1 MVYQSGHTSQLLKK
15 TFGAVTSVGIT
26 NAGTGYDAASPPV
39 LTISGG
45 GGTGATASVTVNGSV
60 SEITVTSGGSGYK
73 SSPLVSIVGGGG
85 SGAAA
90 TAIITKGVVSRI
102 LINSGGTGYTSQ
114 PQITIVGGGGTGA
127 ECNCICSWSYSSSH
141 RGIRRSI
148 LHLYT

>member
-1 MVYQSGHTSQLLKK
+1 M
-15 TFGAVTSVGIT
+15 
-26 NAGTGYDAASPPV
+26 
-39 LTISGG
+39 TISGG

-60 SEITVTSGGSGYK
+60 SEITVTTGGSGYK

-127 ECNCICSWSYSSSH
+127 AATASVRILYKQSLWDQAVNLTPLHLVLHLAQVVVLLHSYSQQ
-141 RGIRRSI
+141 R
-148 LHLYT
+148 